1 MRGLACSGKPA
12 PLWQQKS
19 PKSKSS
25 NQVTKFTS
33 PEETSTDRQILL
45 HILLPKRTVVHHAI
59 AVVNRTPSMLASS
72 KTRNTISVKR
82 RVILLKFV
90 STQRRGKPTFKTKHS
105 THHLSDPVTTTDEVE
120 NLGLFTPHIGLK
132 VSINVNLQIN
142 NKPVLIQLDTGA
154 ALSVMMEKD
163 LHTFFKPVTLQVS
176 TKVLQTYTGQS
187 LQLDPIE
194 TVDSHQHP
202 LWAVRI
208 PTSVLRYLSMPEN
221 LSTGNG
227 QPLPGCSQH
236 MCVFRQLVHDWSK
249 RRGTSPNPDP
259 NLDICREKGLA
270 VKREKCAF
278 LQNKM
283 DFLGYRL
290 NKRGLQPQEEK
301 LKAIRNAPAA
311 LKTIYQLE
319 SFVRLV
325 NYYARFINNLSQ
337 RLAPLY
343 SLLNKNARWH
353 WGTAQVGAFKDA
365 KQILIYD
372 RILIYFNP
380 SKHLVLTCDA
390 SPDGL
395 GAVLTHV
402 NREKERPIVFAIRT
416 LSAAEKNYF

>member
-187 LQLDPIE
+187 
-194 TVDSHQHP
+194 V
-202 LWAVRI
+202 
-208 PTSVLRYLSMPEN
+208 SVLGECVVEVDH
-221 LSTGNG
+221 NG
-227 QPLPGCSQH
+227 QQ
-236 MCVFRQLVHDWSK
+236 
-249 RRGTSPNPDP
+249 
-259 NLDICREKGLA
+259 
-270 VKREKCAF
+270 
-278 LQNKM
+278 
-283 DFLGYRL
+283 
-290 NKRGLQPQEEK
+290 
-301 LKAIRNAPAA
+301 
-311 LKTIYQLE
+311 
-319 SFVRLV
+319 
-325 NYYARFINNLSQ
+325 Q
-337 RLAPLY
+337 RL
-343 SLLNKNARWH
+343 LLLAIK
-353 WGTAQVGAFKDA
+353 G
-365 KQILIYD
+365 I
-372 RILIYFNP
+372 
-380 SKHLVLTCDA
+380 
-390 SPDGL
+390 
-395 GAVLTHV
+395 AVL
-402 NREKERPIVFAIRT
+402 
-416 LSAAEKNYF
+416 